1 MGISA
6 AVARAAQVR
15 PRHPAT
21 ICGDRTRSWD
31 EVASRVARIAGGLA
45 AMGLGQGDRIA
56 ILGLN
61 NDRYFELFLAGPHAG
76 GVVVPLNSRWSQ
88 AELADGLD
96 DCEPVILA
104 ADDAFLPLARLLA
117 TGRPGLHLL
126 AIGEDHPADIAHHD
140 DLVAHAAIADAGRTG
155 DDLFG
160 IFYTGGTTGRSK
172 GVMLSHRNVLRG
184 ANIAHCEG
192 YYRDDAVYLV
202 AAPFFHA
209 SGNWPMIAIT
219 ASAGTAVIL
228 PGFDAATALA
238 AIARHRCTES
248 LLVPTMVQMLIEH
261 PDFTATDLS
270 SFRTI
275 VYGAS
280 PITEALLDRALAALP
295 DTRFIQAYG
304 MTELSPQCVAL
315 PHECLSGDYRAR
327 GVHRA
332 GGRACYGVEM
342 RIVDEDDKE
351 VPRGQ
356 VGEIC
361 ARGESVMLGYWRR
374 PDETAAALKGGWMH
388 TGDGGRMDAEG
399 FVYVVDRVK
408 DMIVSGGENVYS
420 IEVESAL
427 STHPAVRS
435 CVVIGVPHER
445 WIEQVH
451 AIVILHDGAAAVE
464 ADLIDH
470 VRQRLAGFKVPRSV
484 EFRTEPFPLSPANK
498 ILKREIRAPYWAGRA
513 SSIC

>member
-1 MGISA
+1 MGVGASL
-6 AVARAAQVR
+6 ARAAQVR

-21 ICGDRTRSWD
+21 ICGDRTRTWG
-31 EVASRVARIAGGLA
+31 EVGDRVSRIAGALK
-45 AMGLGQGDRIA
+45 AMGVGDGDRVA
-56 ILGLN
+56 MLGLN
-61 NDRYFELFLAGPHAG
+61 NDRYFELFLATPHAG
-76 GVVVPLNSRWSQ
+76 GVVVPFNSRWSE
-88 AELADGLD
+88 AELADGIAD
-96 DCEPVILA
+96 SEPLILA
-104 ADDAFLPLARLLA
+104 ADDVFLPMARRLAA
-117 TGRPGLHLL
+117 GRPGLKLL
-126 AIGEDHPADIAHHD
+126 AIGEERPGDIPHHEDLIAADPIPD
-140 DLVAHAAIADAGRTG
+140 TGRTG
-155 DDLFG
+155 DDLYG

-192 YYRDDAVYLV
+192 YYRDDATYLV

-209 SGNWPMIAIT
+209 SGSWPMIGIT

-228 PGFDAATALA
+228 PGFDAGAALA
-238 AIARHRCTES
+238 AIERYRCTES

-261 PDFTATDLS
+261 PNFATTDMS
-270 SFRTI
+270 SFTTI
-275 VYGAS
+275 IYGAS
-280 PITEALLDRALAALP
+280 PITEALLDRALVALP
-295 DTRFIQAYG
+295 HARFIQAYG

-342 RIVDEDDKE
+342 RIVDEDDNE

-374 PDETAAALKGGWMH
+374 PEETAAALRGGWMH
-388 TGDGGRMDAEG
+388 TGDGGRMDDEG

-427 STHPAVRS
+427 STHAAVRS
-435 CVVIGVPHER
+435 CVVIGVPHEK

-451 AIVILHDGAAAVE
+451 AIVILHDGAAACE
-464 ADLIDH
+464 ADLIAH
-470 VRQRLAGFKVPRSV
+470 VRARLADYKAPRSV
-484 EFRTEPFPLSPANK
+484 EFRTAPFPLSPANK